1 MNAAIIYHPRS
12 QRKLITGVYAQFNQL
27 ERNAQYALNALNA
40 QYQDEQLA
48 ALCGK

>member
-27 ERNAQYALNALNA
+27 ERNAQYALNAQYA
-40 QYQDEQLA
+40 RYQDEQLSNLVA
-48 ALCGK
+48 K